1 MSANKEVPNRIFL
14 SFLALFPS
22 ISPNSDN
29 IGNINGFLL
38 SKVASPDPL
47 EFFLSHPPSHPNFP
61 PLTLSEPG
69 PGHRSPD
76 LLFYFWHQYLDP
88 LTPGS
93 NPEVNAEL
101 ARLMQLPANHIGRSE
116 LALTYLQEMKE
127 KGIPLS
133 TREQIAV
140 FITIGSSVAI
150 TPEGQLIHLSNDLT
164 PVPITL
170 DELAAIVQEKVS
182 RTIGQIGVGAWNQTI
197 EALGQLTENSGAI
210 VNGLLTRLYL
220 EEDPFCDGDGE
231 SPPNTTPSAPIFLPI
246 LETAPAHALPLQP
259 DLATPTPYPTL
270 EPDIIFKETMTALLE
285 KLQSPKEQML
295 EISMSVDS
303 HRKQIETQIAGA
315 FSFATVT
322 TEPGMLAGELT
333 PMTSI
338 GGGQYSTKN
347 IIAAVMANCIKYS
360 GPESQP
366 CTVSDLYEKNGR
378 FFYLI
383 IQPGPQLAEQWAEAT
398 QEYLEENPDSLL
410 PAVSAETNQ
419 ELTLEEIEASLQ
431 NAPLPII
438 FSNGPGLYEAVETGV
453 ENTIK
458 IIVYYIV
465 FKNAWRIFEKTI
477 ISSDP
482 LEGLIIAIFD
492 LIAPMPK
499 VP

>member
-1 MSANKEVPNRIFL
+1 MFANKEVPNRIFL

-164 PVPITL
+164 SVPITL

-315 FSFATVT
+315 FSKNKNLIRQIKVASQLSGERVWPMPMPADYQELIKSQIADLANISSRRWGGAITAALFLKQFIKSTPWLHLDIAGPAWEEVGVNPYIPKGATGFGVR
-322 TEPGMLAGELT
+322 L
-333 PMTSI
+333 
-338 GGGQYSTKN
+338 
-347 IIAAVMANCIKYS
+347 
-360 GPESQP
+360 
-366 CTVSDLYEKNGR
+366 
-378 FFYLI
+378 
-383 IQPGPQLAEQWAEAT
+383 LAEFVR
-398 QEYLEENPDSLL
+398 LNEN
-410 PAVSAETNQ
+410 
-419 ELTLEEIEASLQ
+419 
-431 NAPLPII
+431 
-438 FSNGPGLYEAVETGV
+438 
-453 ENTIK
+453 ENNI
-458 IIVYYIV
+458 
-465 FKNAWRIFEKTI
+465 
-477 ISSDP
+477 
-482 LEGLIIAIFD
+482 
-492 LIAPMPK
+492 
-499 VP
+499 